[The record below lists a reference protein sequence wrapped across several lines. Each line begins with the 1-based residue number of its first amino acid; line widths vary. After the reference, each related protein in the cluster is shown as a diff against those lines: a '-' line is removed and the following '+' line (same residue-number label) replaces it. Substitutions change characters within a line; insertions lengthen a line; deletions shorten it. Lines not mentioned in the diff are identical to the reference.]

1 MKETCEVKIVHQ
13 DDVDDAKSYIE
24 KIEVVKVL
32 KLAKLFSEENRL
44 KILLALSNQE
54 RLCVCDISAIIG
66 ATDATT
72 SHHLLSMKRLGILES
87 TKVGKMVYYSMVESI
102 ESTKILDMIK
112 EI

>member
-1 MKETCEVKIVHQ
+1 MKETCEVKIIHQ
-13 DDVDDAKSYIE
+13 DDVDEAKNYIN
-24 KIEVVKVL
+24 KLKVDKVL
-32 KLAKLFSEENRL
+32 ALAKLLSEENRL
-44 KILLALSNQE
+44 KIFLALSNQE

-87 TKVGKMVYYSMVESI
+87 VKEGKMVYYSIIKSI
-102 ESTKILDMIK
+102 ESTRILEMIQ